1 MCMAPSFYH
10 EIVRVSARSEVD
22 YKLYGVPKLLVLEAK
37 GFVFTVSSPE
47 LGPAPI
53 IFIAAT

>member
-47 LGPAPI
+47 LGPVPI
-53 IFIAAT
+53 IFVAAT

>member
-1 MCMAPSFYH
+1 MAPSFYH

-47 LGPAPI
+47 LGPVPI
-53 IFIAAT
+53 IFVAAT